1 MSRGNHASLEVGLLL
16 LHGWWYTLPYSYVPS
31 RLRCSY
37 LDGNSER
44 HMLEYD
50 PKDSR
55 ILLVDP
61 PCCLD

>member
-50 PKDSR
+50 PKD
-55 ILLVDP
+55 
-61 PCCLD
+61 